1 MAPDAH
7 DYLLPGQV
15 TLADAGELLGRRLA
29 LREGATRSA
38 ERRFYDTFDGLV
50 RAAGLE
56 ASFENGRLSLTDTG
70 AGSGLGAGSGEVLAV
85 ADVAEPPERLLADEL
100 PSGPLRDRLKAVI
113 DVRALLPLVHL
124 ESEVR
129 ELGVVDSDDKLVVR
143 LALERPAVITRS
155 GRRIAL
161 RARVRLFGVR
171 GYGEELAEVREALAD
186 LGLAR
191 AEHTVLDEAVLAAGG
206 LLGGVSSKIEVELSA
221 GERSDVAGAAVLG
234 RLLEVIEANLPGT
247 IADVDAEF
255 LHDFRVAVRRSRAV
269 QRELKGV
276 FPPVQLAFHR
286 GELRW
291 LQQVTGVSRDLDVY
305 VLEFDDFRASV
316 PEQFR
321 ADLDPLLAVLR
332 GRRLTAR
339 REMVRE
345 LRSDR
350 AREAMT
356 SWGAFLAR
364 LSALPEEGRP
374 DAARPI
380 AEVAGERISKVYRR
394 MLRMGRAIDA
404 STPPEAYHELRKKGK
419 ELRYLLE
426 LLGAPLFPG
435 EVVKP
440 MVRSLKALQDVL
452 GRHQDREVQVATLRS
467 LAEEVSAL
475 TGGAAALMAMGL
487 LVDRLLIDE
496 RAARGEF
503 AQTFHEFA
511 SGEQRKLVK
520 DTFS

>member
-1 MAPDAH
+1 MVPDAH
-7 DYLLPGQV
+7 DYLLPEQV
-15 TLADAGELLGRRLA
+15 TLEDAGALLGGCLE
-29 LREGATRSA
+29 LRKGATRTA
-38 ERRFYDTFDGLV
+38 ERRFYDTFDGLL

-56 ASFENGRLSLTDTG
+56 ASYEGGRLSVTES
-70 AGSGLGAGSGEVLAV
+70 GSASGSGEVLA
-85 ADVAEPPERLLADEL
+85 AGEFPEPPERVLAYEL
-100 PSGPLRDRLKAVI
+100 PPGPLRQRLTRVV

-124 ESEVR
+124 ESEVH
-129 ELGVVDSDDKLVVR
+129 ELGVVNAEDKLVVR
-143 LALERPAVITRS
+143 LALERPVVITRS
-155 GRRIAL
+155 RRRIAL
-161 RARVRLFGVR
+161 RPRVRLFGVR
-171 GYGEELAEVREALAD
+171 GYHHELAKVRVALDDD

-191 AEHTVLDEAVLAAGG
+191 AERTVLDEAVLGAGG
-206 LLGGVSSKIEVELSA
+206 VLGGVSSKIDVPL
-221 GERSDVAGAAVLG
+221 ERDQRADVAAAAVLG
-234 RLLEVIEANLPGT
+234 RLVEVIEANLPGT

-276 FPPVQLAFHR
+276 FPPAELAVHR

-291 LQQVTGVSRDLDVY
+291 LQQVTGPSRDLDVY
-305 VLEFDDFRASV
+305 VLDFDEFRQSV

-321 ADLDPLLAVLR
+321 GDLDPLLAVLR

-350 AREAMT
+350 AREAIAGWA
-356 SWGAFLAR
+356 SFLER
-364 LSALPEEGRP
+364 LESLPEEDRP
-374 DAARPI
+374 DALRPI
-380 AEVAGERISKVYRR
+380 AAVAGERITKVYRG
-394 MLRMGRAIDA
+394 MVRMGRAIDA

-426 LLGAPLFPG
+426 LFGLLLFPP

-440 MVRSLKALQDVL
+440 MIRSLKSLQDVL

-467 LAEEVSAL
+467 LADEVSAL
-475 TGGAAALMAMGL
+475 PGGAPALMAMGL

-496 RAARGEF
+496 RTARGEF
-503 AQTFHEFA
+503 AATFHEFA
-511 SGEQRKLVK
+511 GREQRRLVRE
-520 DTFS
+520 TFR

>member
-7 DYLLPGQV
+7 DYLLPGRV
-15 TLADAGELLGRRLA
+15 TLEDAGELLGSRLE
-29 LREGATRSA
+29 LRKGTTRST
-38 ERRFYDTFDGLV
+38 ERRYYETFDGLL

-56 ASFENGRLSLTDTG
+56 ASYEDGRLSLTD
-70 AGSGLGAGSGEVLAV
+70 AGSGSGSGEVLAAV
-85 ADVAEPPERLLADEL
+85 ELAEPPERLLAYEL
-100 PSGPLRDRLKAVI
+100 PPGPLREQLKRVV

-129 ELGVVDSDDKLVVR
+129 ELGVVNDEDKLVVR
-143 LALERPAVITRS
+143 LALERPAVITSS

-161 RARVRLFGVR
+161 RPRVRLFGVR
-171 GYGEELAEVREALAD
+171 GYDEEQAAVRAALDDD

-191 AEHTVLDEAVLAAGG
+191 AERTVLDEAVLGAGG
-206 LLGGVSSKIEVELSA
+206 VLGGVSSKIDVELSA
-221 GERSDVAGAAVLG
+221 GERSDVAAAAVLG

-247 IADVDAEF
+247 LADVDAEF

-269 QRELKGV
+269 QREFKGV
-276 FPPVQLAFHR
+276 FPSAPLAFHR

-291 LQQVTGVSRDLDVY
+291 LQQVTGPSRDLDVY
-305 VLEFDDFRASV
+305 VLDFDEFRESV

-321 ADLDPLLAVLR
+321 GDLDPLLAVLR
-332 GRRLTAR
+332 GRRLAAR

-350 AREAMT
+350 AREAIT
-356 SWGAFLAR
+356 SWGSFLQR
-364 LSALPEEGRP
+364 LQSLPEEGRP
-374 DAARPI
+374 DAVRPI
-380 AEVAGERISKVYRR
+380 ASVAGERISKVYRG
-394 MLRMGRAIDA
+394 MVRMGRAIDA

-426 LLGAPLFPG
+426 LFGLPLFAS

-440 MVRSLKALQDVL
+440 MVRSLKSLQDVL

-467 LAEEVSAL
+467 LADEVSAL
-475 TGGAAALMAMGL
+475 PGGAAALMAMGL

-503 AQTFHEFA
+503 AATFHEFA
-511 SGEQRKLVK
+511 SGGQRKLVK
-520 DTFS
+520 ETFR